1 MLVDDEELVRLST
14 ADMLND
20 LGYAVIE
27 AASAEEAIGSTTGAS
42 ASICW

>member
-1 MLVDDEELVRLST
+1 VRGTALLVDDEELVRLSA

-27 AASAEEAIGSTTGAS
+27 AGPPKKP
-42 ASICW
+42 